1 MHTLEDCHTIIEDV
15 LKDSTYHQSYNWD
28 NASENGTAS
37 ETIDRSN
44 GYAMLHFISAI
55 IQENNAPCAEEVIGL
70 LEEFIQ
76 ESKANHKPDL
86 LEELRVALNAAG

>member
-1 MHTLEDCHTIIEDV
+1 MDTLENCHTIIEDV
-15 LKDSTYHQSYNWD
+15 LKDSPYHQTYSWD
-28 NASENGTAS
+28 DATQDGIAS
-37 ETIDRSN
+37 ETIDRNN

-76 ESKANHKPDL
+76 ESKADHKPDL
-86 LEELRVALNAAG
+86 LEELRIALNAAG